1 MDKAKDGIYAYED
14 HKKQRNKLKN
24 KRVKVEDENNGRLF
38 FQGVIDCSGKE
49 MKDGNNNKLMRIE
62 CCYFIN

>member
-24 KRVKVEDENNGRLF
+24 KRVMVEDENNGRLF
-38 FQGVIDCSGKE
+38 FKVSSIVVG
-49 MKDGNNNKLMRIE
+49 RR
-62 CCYFIN
+62 